1 MAAAKQSMKLR
12 VLLILFLATP
22 VDPRAAGPRGVRSG
36 GIATYPFP
44 RVDGHAP
51 GVENLSAAGDD
62 SCCIADAAVNEALT
76 QPAQEALTCLDGSD

>member
-1 MAAAKQSMKLR
+1 M
-12 VLLILFLATP
+12 
-22 VDPRAAGPRGVRSG
+22 RSG

-44 RVDGHAP
+44 RGDGHAP

-76 QPAQEALTCLDGSD
+76 QPAQEALTCLDGSDSAVSGSSTSTYANEP